1 VSRWK
6 YLKIRLNDY
15 DRKSDE
21 IELLCDAGEE
31 GWELVVILPNNVAY
45 LKRPVDAFAQETTDQ
60 REHASTQIRTIVA
73 PSTQSSSSTPPP
85 AVRAQEVKLKY
96 CDPKTNDTWSGRG
109 RMALWLKRKQ
119 ESGED
124 IEKYRV

>member
-1 VSRWK
+1 MSRWK

-15 DRKSDE
+15 SRKNDD
-21 IELLCDAGEE
+21 IELLCDAGKN

-45 LKRPVDAFAQETTDQ
+45 LKRRVDDFVQETIADQ
-60 REHASTQIRTIVA
+60 REHATTQVRTIVA
-73 PSTQSSSSTPPP
+73 PSTPPLS
-85 AVRAQEVKLKY
+85 VNAQEVKVKY
-96 CDPKTNDTWSGRG
+96 CDPRTNDTWSGRG

>member
-1 VSRWK
+1 VSEWE

-15 DRKSDE
+15 DRKSDD
-21 IELLCDAGEE
+21 IELLCDAGKE
-31 GWELVVILPNNVAY
+31 GWELVAIVPNNVAY
-45 LKRPVDAFAQETTDQ
+45 LKRPVDDFAQETIADQ
-60 REHASTQIRTIVA
+60 REHATTQVRTIVA
-73 PSTQSSSSTPPP
+73 PSTSSTPPP
-85 AVRAQEVKLKY
+85 PVKAQEVKPKY

-119 ESGED
+119 EAGED